1 MGIAARPALSKAS
14 FPRCVLVDA
23 NFLVMLVSPD
33 VSDDDRARIDH
44 FLFNAEKSK
53 ARIVVPMPAV
63 AEYLVGAD
71 AAAIESFNKL
81 ERKAHIFVAP
91 FDRVAAFE
99 CALLDRAALGGGNK
113 KDEVD
118 APWQKIKVDRQ
129 IIAIGKAHGATL
141 VISRDDGVRKNALR
155 VGISAMTV
163 PELELPA
170 SAKQARL
177 NLVVTENAIASK
189 SN

>member
-1 MGIAARPALSKAS
+1 MSKS
-14 FPRCVLVDA
+14 PFPKCVLVDA
-23 NFLVMLVSPD
+23 NFLVMLVSND

-63 AEYLVGAD
+63 AEYLVGANT
-71 AAAIESFNKL
+71 AAIESFNKL

-91 FDRVAAFE
+91 FDRAAAFE
-99 CALLDRAALGGGNK
+99 CALLDRAALGAGNK
-113 KDEVD
+113 KDEVA

-129 IIAIGKAHGATL
+129 IIAIGKAQGATI

-163 PELELPA
+163 SELELPA

-177 NLVVTENAIASK
+177 NLVITDSARATGPN
-189 SN
+189 